1 MGLRHFCETGC
12 SVIHLMQRTV
22 ESEWRVQKCIIR
34 GMPVPPRVNR
44 LLKRRQKALQAQ
56 RMVLRGRASTLPNS
70 FFRPALVMRWAPIF
84 LAPAVFLLFWYS
96 SLGIFRASPSIP
108 VLTPSPPVSEKLA
121 EIIPSEIDRPTIPTR
136 EVKPVVIPPS
146 RSLEKPS
153 EPIPP
158 DIARHFPFPPGADLS
173 RGPTWERRISL
184 TFDGGAEANAT
195 EEILDILRSNG
206 VVATMFLTGQ
216 YIRRY
221 PDLVRRMIQDGHEI
235 GNHTFSHPRLT
246 TFAKNQRQDTLPEVN
261 KEFVQRELREAARL
275 FEQVTGRPMSPY
287 WRAPYGEHNPE
298 IRRWAAEIGY
308 LHVGWTRDPGAGE
321 DLDTRD
327 WVEDPDSPLY
337 YGAEQVRDRILNFG
351 TGSAA
356 QANGGIILL
365 HLGTHRRHDRVHREL
380 SAIIDGLRS
389 QGYTFVPVSAL
400 HRDLALGED
409 GKGSAF
415 AAER

>member
-1 MGLRHFCETGC
+1 
-12 SVIHLMQRTV
+12 MQRTV
-22 ESEWRVQKCIIR
+22 ESEWWIQKCVIQ
-34 GMPVPPRVNR
+34 GMPVPARVDR
-44 LLKRRQKALQAQ
+44 LLKRRQKALEAQ
-56 RMVLRGRASTLPNS
+56 RMVLRGRASTLPGS
-70 FFRPALVMRWAPIF
+70 FFRPALVMRWAPLV
-84 LAPAVFLLFWYS
+84 LAPVVFLLFWYG
-96 SLGIFRASPSIP
+96 SLGIFRTSPSIP
-108 VLTPSPPVSEKLA
+108 VLTPSTPVPARLA
-121 EIIPSEIDRPTIPTR
+121 EVVPSEIERPAIPTR
-136 EVKPVVIPPS
+136 EVEPVVIPPP
-146 RSLEKPS
+146 RFPEKSS

-158 DIARHFPFPPGADLS
+158 DIARQFPFPLGEDLS
-173 RGPTWERRISL
+173 RGPMWEQRISL

-195 EEILDILRSNG
+195 EEILDTLRSNG
-206 VVATMFLTGQ
+206 ILGTMFLTGQ

-221 PDLVRRMIQDGHEI
+221 PDLVHRMIQDGHEI

-246 TFAKNQRQDTLPEVN
+246 TFAKNRRHDTLPGVS

-275 FEQVTGRPMSPY
+275 FEQVTGRSMSPY

-308 LHVGWTRDPGAGE
+308 LHVGWTRDPAAGE

-365 HLGTHRRHDRVHREL
+365 HLGTQRRHDRVHREL
-380 SAIIDGLRS
+380 SAIIGGLRR
-389 QGYTFVPVSAL
+389 QGYTFVPVSVL